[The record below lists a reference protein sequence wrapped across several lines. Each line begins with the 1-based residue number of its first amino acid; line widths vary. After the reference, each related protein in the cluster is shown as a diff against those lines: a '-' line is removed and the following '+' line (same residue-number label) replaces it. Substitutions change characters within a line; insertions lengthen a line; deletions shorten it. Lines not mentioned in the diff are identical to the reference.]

1 MVLKPRV
8 AVRRSLRANEETKD
22 RPSMAQRKPPPPV
35 AKKRVWRI
43 TEAAPLGEFVDV
55 SAAPP
60 PGAAR
65 LQPPK
70 PDAPSL
76 PEATVSSGGW
86 VVSSFELLSGAD
98 VTEGYDT
105 VPGDLFDAFFEPPA
119 PPKKKP
125 PPGSG

>member
-1 MVLKPRV
+1 MV
-8 AVRRSLRANEETKD
+8 
-22 RPSMAQRKPPPPV
+22 QRKPPPPP

-55 SAAPP
+55 SLASATNKI
-60 PGAAR
+60 A
-65 LQPPK
+65 LPPK
-70 PDAPSL
+70 PSPPAL

-105 VPGDLFDAFFEPPA
+105 VPGDLFDAFFEPPV
-119 PPKKKP
+119 PPPAKKP
-125 PPGSG
+125 RGSG

>member
-1 MVLKPRV
+1 MV
-8 AVRRSLRANEETKD
+8 
-22 RPSMAQRKPPPPV
+22 QRKPPPAP

-55 SAAPP
+55 NAAPTTGKIALP
-60 PGAAR
+60 QKPAA
-65 LQPPK
+65 
-70 PDAPSL
+70 AL
-76 PEATVSSGGW
+76 PEATEATVSSGGW

-119 PPKKKP
+119 PPPAKK